1 MYIAMNRFTVTAQN
15 AAEFEALWLGRD
27 SYLKDAEG
35 FVEFQMLKGPETDGV
50 TLYASHTVWADEA
63 SFRGW
68 TRSDAF
74 RAAHANAGQ
83 TLSCTRATQYSKG
96 LAQFNRS
103 LTTGLRSLGQ
113 RSPVTI
119 QKANLPCLTI

>member
-27 SYLKDAEG
+27 SYLKDVDG
-35 FVEFQMLKGPETDGV
+35 FVEFQMLKGPEADGV
-50 TLYASHTVWADEA
+50 TLYASHIAWADEA
-63 SFRGW
+63 GFRGW

-83 TLSCTRATQYSKG
+83 TLKLHEG
-96 LAQFNRS
+96 H
-103 LTTGLRSLGQ
+103 
-113 RSPVTI
+113 PVFEGFSTI
-119 QKANLPCLTI
+119 QQISNDRS

>member
-15 AAEFEALWLGRD
+15 AAEFEARWLGRD
-27 SYLKDAEG
+27 SYLKDADG
-35 FVEFQMLKGPETDGV
+35 FVEFQMLKCPETDGV

-83 TLSCTRATQYSKG
+83 TLKLHEG
-96 LAQFNRS
+96 H
-103 LTTGLRSLGQ
+103 
-113 RSPVTI
+113 PVFEGFSTI
-119 QKANLPCLTI
+119 QQISNDRS

>member
-1 MYIAMNRFTVTAQN
+1 MYISMNRFTVTAQN
-15 AAEFEALWLGRD
+15 AAEFEALWLGLY

-83 TLSCTRATQYSKG
+83 TLKLHEG
-96 LAQFNRS
+96 H
-103 LTTGLRSLGQ
+103 
-113 RSPVTI
+113 PVFEGFSTI
-119 QKANLPCLTI
+119 QQISNDRS